1 MVCAVTLAF
10 GWVATLAGCAQ
21 GELTFLGPRGGDE
34 IWAIR
39 AITTVGGDHARS
51 AEAYA
56 DALRKVDG
64 LRSRLVRIIHDS
76 VTSKV
81 YYGRYL
87 REYDVQTGNATFKPP
102 HRDDLRV
109 IRGLTL
115 GAGGSRPFAMA
126 LPELLPIPSTHPE
139 WDLTRQTTG
148 HWSLHVAVFYN
159 EGRMNQ
165 RRKAAED
172 YCSELRRQGELAFF
186 HHGPVKS
193 SVCIGLFPESAL
205 KTMTKTDRRTGTPI
219 SGTVYADPRLAALQ
233 KKFPNNLENGHI
245 INRIVRDPVTQQIV
259 RRTANESFVVRV
271 PQRLGATFQP

>member
-1 MVCAVTLAF
+1 MLCAGVFVLA
-10 GWVATLAGCAQ
+10 WVSTLAGCAE
-21 GELTFLGPRGGDE
+21 GDLSLLRPRGNAE
-34 IWAIR
+34 VWAIR
-39 AITTVGGDHARS
+39 TITTVGGDHARS

-56 DALRKVDG
+56 AALRKVDG
-64 LRSRLVRIIHDS
+64 LSSRLVRIIHES
-76 VTSKV
+76 NTSRV

-87 REYDVQTGNATFKPP
+87 REYDIQTGNATFKPP

-115 GAGGSRPFAMA
+115 GSGGSRPFAMA

-139 WDLTRQTTG
+139 WDLAKQTDG

-172 YCSELRRQGELAFF
+172 YCSELRRQGEQAFF

-205 KTMTKTDRRTGTPI
+205 ETRTRTDPRTGTPV
-219 SGTVYADPRLAALQ
+219 SGTVYADPHLAALQ
-233 KKFPNNLENGHI
+233 KKYPNNLENGHI
-245 INRIVRDPVTQQIV
+245 INRIVRDPVSQQIV
-259 RRTANESFVVRV
+259 QRTPNESFVVRV
-271 PQRLGATFQP
+271 PERLGGTFQP